1 MPRWVEKEKMVVQS
15 IRRPL
20 DPPLII
26 RALEAST
33 VFVFFFFFFFFTY
46 GVGCQGDEGQ

>member
-33 VFVFFFFFFFFTY
+33 VFVFFLSFFFY
-46 GVGCQGDEGQ
+46 IWCRLSR